1 MITNNSPCLQSVVN
15 AHFGLQE
22 SPFSIAPDPRF
33 LFMSHQHQEAWAHI
47 RVGLQGEGGII
58 LLTGEVGT
66 GKTTIC
72 RHFLASLRQQD
83 ETERPID
90 LAYILHPALSVNE
103 LLHTLCEELTIAT
116 AAACSVKTY
125 MDALNHHLLESHAKG
140 RNTVVMI
147 DEAQNLSAE
156 VLEQLRLLTNLETS
170 ERKLL
175 QILLVGQPE
184 LRELLQRHELRQLN
198 QRITA
203 RCHLEA
209 MTQVETRACIDHRL
223 RIAGCDKPLFTAAAL
238 RGVYRR
244 SGGIPRLI
252 NLICA
257 RALLGAYA
265 HAKTGI
271 GSAVIQQAAKEIF
284 GSSSPPPANE
294 QPVYGWLLLPALLLL
309 GWLAYSEYGIRP
321 MPKEQQVTTVVKSPV
336 QQVSMVVP
344 PTVKTETAMFYG
356 GSPARALQTLVQVW
370 QPHAQADDCTE
381 IARSSGLQCFHQALT
396 LAQLRQFD
404 RPAMITMMGDDGYA
418 HAAVVRYL
426 SGDSAQLQWQDHQWS
441 MGLKALEQRRF
452 ADVTLLW
459 QATTDYHGPIRRND
473 TGNIIKRIHQQLDTR
488 EGVTLVGGTHPLR
501 WDTAIQTRLKTFQ
514 RQQGLKP
521 DGVAGAL
528 TLMHL
533 NDAVTIPRPH
543 LQLLSK

>member
-1 MITNNSPCLQSVVN
+1 
-15 AHFGLQE
+15 
-22 SPFSIAPDPRF
+22 
-33 LFMSHQHQEAWAHI
+33 MSHQHQEALAHI

-83 ETERPID
+83 EAERPID

-103 LLHTLCEELTIAT
+103 LLHTLCEELTIVT
-116 AAACSVKTY
+116 APACSVKTY
-125 MDALNHHLLESHAKG
+125 MDALNHHLLDSHANG

-147 DEAQNLSAE
+147 DEAQNLSAA

-203 RCHLEA
+203 RCHLDA
-209 MTQVETRACIDHRL
+209 MTQAETRACIAHRL
-223 RIAGCDKPLFTAAAL
+223 HIVGCDKPLLTAAAL
-238 RGVYRR
+238 RCVHRR

-265 HAKTGI
+265 CAKPRI
-271 GSAVIQQAAKEIF
+271 GSALIQQAATEVF
-284 GSSSPPPANE
+284 GAMPKSQAN
-294 QPVYGWLLLPALLLL
+294 QQRGYGWLAVLAMVLLLA
-309 GWLAYSEYGIRP
+309 WVANREYGLIP
-321 MPKEQQVTTVVKSPV
+321 ATYEQEQVVDVVVAPPV
-336 QQVSMVVP
+336 QQHQPVNIAPPVV
-344 PTVKTETAMFYG
+344 KAEAASAAFYG
-356 GSPARALQTLVQVW
+356 GSAEFALQTLAQLW
-370 QPHAQADDCTE
+370 QPDIQAKDCTN
-381 IARSSGLQCFHQALT
+381 IARSSGLQCFKQTMT

-404 RPAMITMMGDDGYA
+404 RPAMITMMGDDGFA
-418 HAAVVRYL
+418 HAAVIRSL
-426 SGDSAQLQWQDHQWS
+426 RGDRAQLQWQDRQWS
-441 MGLKALEQRRF
+441 LPLVQLEQRRF

-473 TGNIIKRIHQQLDTR
+473 RGSIIERIHHQLDTH
-488 EGVTLVGGTHPLR
+488 EGVTLIGTPQIIR
-501 WDTAIQTRLKTFQ
+501 WDAAIQTRLQTFQ
-514 RQQGLKP
+514 RQQGLTP

-528 TLMHL
+528 TLMRL
-533 NDAVTIPRPH
+533 NDAVAISRPH
-543 LQLLSK
+543 LHPLSE